1 MKAVINRQDQI
12 ILMVNKKHNFLGI
25 VLSVTILSAIFFASI
40 PASAFSQSN
49 STDSSNSTTVLPSA
63 INGTLTSNTNTNAT
77 AAGTDDTNSSSTGS
91 K

>member
-1 MKAVINRQDQI
+1 
-12 ILMVNKKHNFLGI
+12 MVNKKYNFFGI

-49 STDSSNSTTVLPSA
+49 STDSTNSTTVLPSA
-63 INGTLTSNTNTNAT
+63 INGTSTLTSNTNAT
-77 AAGTDDTNSSSTGS
+77 AGTDTNSSNTES